1 VVIPGPSAGMTFG
14 VVALFKLQQLPC
26 LPGAGCSAMIH
37 GMKSAQHRRAIAD
50 HSGGARSNILY
61 RVLQP

>member
-1 VVIPGPSAGMTFG
+1 MTFG